1 MEAIY
6 ENGVICRYPYAEI
19 ENEKW
24 KDIFEFDGYQISDF
38 GRVRCCR
45 NNRGGLTSTYRIIKP
60 SVDKD
65 GHFYVD
71 MSKFSDIPKKQY
83 HKRVNILVATYFIG
97 PSPYPNMVVDHKDG
111 NKQNNKVDNL
121 QWITSG
127 ENSTLAA
134 KAGLYKPKPVRIKET
149 GEIFRSIQECAD
161 TIKAKPSNIS
171 NCLSKG
177 YRSVKD
183 MHFEYVTMD
192 EYNNFKNRNAKTKDF
207 LYPHQ
212 QQAIKRMFSGC
223 ILNGGV
229 GSGKS
234 RTALY
239 WYFSKNGGKIE
250 NQKYIPMRQNPPDLY
265 IITTAKKKHDKEWEG
280 ELTPFLLYP
289 DPDTKRTEQY
299 GNKVVIDSWNVIKKY
314 TDVTGAVFLFDED
327 KVCGKGA
334 WAKAFLKIAKNNE
347 WVILSASPGDVWQDY
362 ETVFIANG
370 FFRNR
375 TEFRD
380 EHLIYSRFAKY
391 PDVVGYRNE
400 TRLIRLRNKI
410 LIDMDFKR
418 HTIPHHE
425 DIYVNYDIPL
435 YRQVI
440 RSRFDPYKQ
449 EPIEQ
454 ASGLCYVLR
463 KIVNTDDSRQV
474 KLLEIFEDHPRM
486 IVFYSFDYER
496 DILLNLAYG
505 EKVSVAEYS
514 GHAHEAIP
522 KTDRWVYLV
531 NYSAGAEGFNCITTN
546 CIVFYSQTYS
556 YKTLLQATG
565 RIDRLNTPYDDLY
578 YYHLKSRSPIDLAIG
593 KALKEKK
600 NFNERR
606 FTGWK

>member
-1 MEAIY
+1 M
-6 ENGVICRYPYAEI
+6 GRFVRYFRLGCVMLRQEP
-19 ENEKW
+19 
-24 KDIFEFDGYQISDF
+24 ISLQ
-38 GRVRCCR
+38 RRRQKV
-45 NNRGGLTSTYRIIKP
+45 
-60 SVDKD
+60 
-65 GHFYVD
+65 
-71 MSKFSDIPKKQY
+71 
-83 HKRVNILVATYFIG
+83 
-97 PSPYPNMVVDHKDG
+97 
-111 NKQNNKVDNL
+111 NKQK
-121 QWITSG
+121 Q
-127 ENSTLAA
+127 
-134 KAGLYKPKPVRIKET
+134 
-149 GEIFRSIQECAD
+149 QQ
-161 TIKAKPSNIS
+161 
-171 NCLSKG
+171 
-177 YRSVKD
+177 
-183 MHFEYVTMD
+183 
-192 EYNNFKNRNAKTKDF
+192 DF

-212 QQAIKRMFSGC
+212 KEAIGRMFSGC

-250 NQKYIPMRQNPPDLY
+250 NQKYTPMHPNPPDLY
-265 IITTAKKKHDKEWEG
+265 VITTAKKKHDKEWEG

-289 DPDTKRTEQY
+289 DPDTKRTERY
-299 GNKVVIDSWNVIKKY
+299 GNKVIIDSWNVIKKY

-334 WAKAFLKIAKNNE
+334 WAKAFLKIAKNSE

-391 PDVVGYRNE
+391 PDVIGYRNE

-410 LIDMDFKR
+410 LIDMDFER

-435 YRQVI
+435 YRQVM

-463 KIVNTDDSRQV
+463 KVVNTDDSRQV

-531 NYSAGAEGFNCITTN
+531 NYSAGA
-546 CIVFYSQTYS
+546 
-556 YKTLLQATG
+556 
-565 RIDRLNTPYDDLY
+565 
-578 YYHLKSRSPIDLAIG
+578 
-593 KALKEKK
+593 
-600 NFNERR
+600 
-606 FTGWK
+606 